1 MAKIGSLKKSKVHTA
16 FKKFPIFVGDK
27 FRITHKHQ
35 CLNQTISLCIKFEG
49 NLWSIIIPNY
59 IFIYVLHCWK
69 NLWYRYTVRLLAPYG
84 NSTYNMEFILY
95 VRIIWYT
102 KVFIIVRVL
111 IFRNFE
117 INRVFVW
124 FLFSARK
131 TYILPDSWY
140 SYVCPHDKRITND
153 T

>member
-1 MAKIGSLKKSKVHTA
+1 MVHLFYPYKLSWNQWLNCMAKIGSLKKSKVHTA

-95 VRIIWYT
+95 IRIGDIYLNISNLVY
-102 KVFIIVRVL
+102 K
-111 IFRNFE
+111 NFLL
-117 INRVFVW
+117 
-124 FLFSARK
+124 LF
-131 TYILPDSWY
+131 Y
-140 SYVCPHDKRITND
+140 
-153 T
+153 